1 VSATESLHGHRFG
14 VTIAGDVSARD
25 VPLLEVN
32 DAVRPG
38 ERRDAVEGAAT

>member
-1 VSATESLHGHRFG
+1 VSATESLHDHPFG
-14 VTIAGDVSARD
+14 VTIADDVSARD

-38 ERRDAVEGAAT
+38 ARRDVVEGAAA